1 MKKNDLEVMM
11 MTMEIGNEAPDFCA
25 VDTYGEKRCLA
36 DYSGKWV
43 VLYFYPKDN
52 TSGCTIEAVDFT
64 SLKGELAGM
73 GAEVIG
79 VSADSE
85 KSHQKFT
92 DKHGLDI
99 TLLSD
104 PEHEVLEPYGAWKEK
119 KMYGK
124 TFMGIH
130 RSTVLI
136 DPEGKVAHHWPK
148 VKAKGHADEVKA
160 KLAELQG

>member
-1 MKKNDLEVMM
+1 MA
-11 MTMEIGNEAPDFCA
+11 MEIGTYAPDFCA
-25 VDTYGEKRCLA
+25 VDTHGEERCLA
-36 DYSGKWV
+36 DYRGKWV

-52 TSGCTIEAVDFT
+52 TSGCTLEAMEFT
-64 SLKGELAGM
+64 ATKADLAAM

-85 KSHQKFT
+85 ESHQRFT
-92 DKHGLDI
+92 DKHGLDV

-104 PEHEVLEPYGAWKEK
+104 PDHQVLGPYGAWAEK
-119 KMYGK
+119 RMYGR
-124 TFMGIH
+124 TFMGIV

-148 VKAKGHADEVKA
+148 VKAKGHAAEVKER
-160 KLAELQG
+160 LAQLQG